1 MNDLIE
7 KSFIN
12 SIKCDII
19 KELLNKYESLDLDIS
34 LDDYTNF
41 IINRVNIYSE
51 HPNFVIRGDNDNI
64 YISRNITKNKK
75 DKCNARLWNNSYGGQ
90 CSHLA
95 ICNNYC
101 KKHDSMIKKYGKLRF
116 GDINDDIYPEKD
128 YLNDNILNWSN

>member
-19 KELLNKYESLDLDIS
+19 KELLNKYELLDLDIS

-51 HPNFVIRGDNDNI
+51 HPNFIIRDDNDNK
-64 YISRNITKNKK
+64 YISRKITINKKNK
-75 DKCNARLWNNSYGGQ
+75 CITRLWNNSYGGQ
-90 CSHLA
+90 CSHLDT
-95 ICNNYC
+95 CNNYC
-101 KKHDSMIKKYGKLRF
+101 KKHDLMIKKYGKLRF
-116 GDINDDIYPEKD
+116 GNINEIYPEKD
-128 YLNDNILNWSN
+128 YLNNNILNWSN